1 MSRLVEIDFFHWF
14 TFLMALLSMTLGA
27 GIITYLF
34 WKGGPFILSKG
45 NLFLLGLDWFPG
57 EDYGAAP
64 MIFGSATVTFIALVL
79 ATPLALASAIYTSEF
94 LDSNQRLTVKGIMEI
109 LAGVPGIVYGLLGVS
124 LLTVWVRDL
133 FNLVDGYTLL
143 SASFLLSIM
152 IMPTIMTL
160 SEDAIHS
167 TPAEYLQAAS
177 GLGLS
182 KMEIFFAVTLPHAI
196 PGIVGAI
203 LLAIGRALGETIA
216 IMLVIGSLDHIPEP
230 WFDVFSPGQSIASKL
245 GREAAETLGLGQ
257 HWNALMALALILF
270 LLVMFLTSFGNWLI
284 KGFRQ

>member
-1 MSRLVEIDFFHWF
+1 
-14 TFLMALLSMTLGA
+14 
-27 GIITYLF
+27 
-34 WKGGPFILSKG
+34 
-45 NLFLLGLDWFPG
+45 
-57 EDYGAAP
+57 
-64 MIFGSATVTFIALVL
+64 
-79 ATPLALASAIYTSEF
+79 
-94 LDSNQRLTVKGIMEI
+94 MEI